1 MFWVSLCKW
10 VYFGLLIVIFISAVK
25 LRQRRNR
32 QGLKLTDNPYRTS
45 SCCQLVSRMVDIRPG
60 VTGATSERGLVG
72 LLNTPTIVSCLN
84 AIQFNRD
91 KDTSLLSPA
100 KSQRY

>member
-1 MFWVSLCKW
+1 
-10 VYFGLLIVIFISAVK
+10 
-25 LRQRRNR
+25 
-32 QGLKLTDNPYRTS
+32 
-45 SCCQLVSRMVDIRPG
+45 MVDIRPG
-60 VTGATSERGLVG
+60 ITGATSERGLVG

-100 KSQRY
+100 KSQRYQI